1 MKSSPFEQELATQ
14 VASYDGPHAKAI
26 QLSPTVYACV
36 VGLLNDPGTPQRMR
50 LKLFAVMG
58 YFVLADDLYPESVYG
73 AEGFIDDVMLALTV
87 ISEVGEENGRSAL
100 AAHWKS
106 EVSELANCLDEYLP
120 AMIEERYDLYQ
131 RVMDYMGF

>member
-1 MKSSPFEQELATQ
+1 
-14 VASYDGPHAKAI
+14 
-26 QLSPTVYACV
+26 
-36 VGLLNDPGTPQRMR
+36 MR

-87 ISEVGEENGRSAL
+87 IAEVGEENGRSAL
-100 AAHWKS
+100 EAHWKS
-106 EVSELANCLDEYLP
+106 EVKELAKCLDEYLP